1 MTDTPTKSRF
11 WPMAITYGG
20 MAGFIVITAMLIG
33 FSVSGFHSGAGSM
46 AVGFL
51 FMFIALSLIFFGIRK
66 FRDRE
71 QGGVITFSK
80 AILLGLAMS
89 LCAAIMY
96 IGVWEIYLAVTKSDF
111 IIQYTDHLIELKR
124 EAGMA
129 GAELDAYISDMKD
142 MVENY
147 ANPLY
152 RIPVTFTEIFP
163 MGLIVT
169 IVSALALHNPKFWAK
184 AA

>member
-1 MTDTPTKSRF
+1 MTDTQSRSGF
-11 WPMAITYGG
+11 WRTAMIFGG
-20 MAGFIVITAMLIG
+20 LAGLIVITAMLIG
-33 FSVSGFHSGAGSM
+33 FAVSGFHSGVGSM

-51 FMFIALSLIFFGIRK
+51 FMFTALSLIFFGIRRY
-66 FRDRE
+66 RDRE
-71 QGGVITFSK
+71 QGGVITFGK

-111 IIQYTDHLIELKR
+111 IVQYTDHLIELKK

-129 GAELDAYISDMKD
+129 GAELEAYTADMAK

-147 ANPLY
+147 ANPFF

-163 MGLIVT
+163 AGFIVT
-169 IVSALALHNPKFWAK
+169 LVSALALHNPKFWAK
-184 AA
+184 AI